1 MGTALW
7 GLVAAAVVSVAAPV
21 PQAATAADSRE
32 VASYR
37 LSMAAVNQVATAT
50 RAMVAELKRD
60 PQFQEIAR
68 VTAEMKALESKAET
82 TEAEDAR
89 LEQLRARKEELSD
102 ALKGPSIGDANSLTE
117 MEAQIRKV
125 PPLMAG
131 LRSANMAPRD
141 YAKFMLASL
150 QAGMVAGLK
159 KQGMLKEIP
168 KDVPVE
174 NVQFMEANEAELQ
187 ALQKELAALG
197 GEAP

>member
-7 GLVAAAVVSVAAPV
+7 GLVAAAVVSVAAPA
-21 PQAATAADSRE
+21 PQAATGADSRE
-32 VASYR
+32 IASYR
-37 LSMAAVNQVATAT
+37 LSMAVVNQVAAAT

-60 PQFQEIAR
+60 PQFQE
-68 VTAEMKALESKAET
+68 VAEVNGEIKALEAKPET

-89 LEQLRARKEELSD
+89 LETLKARKEELSD
-102 ALKGPSIGDANSLTE
+102 ALKGPSIGDADSLTE

-131 LRSANMAPRD
+131 LRSANMSPRD

-168 KDVPVE
+168 KDVSVE
-174 NVQFMEANEAELQ
+174 NVQFMEAHEAELQ
-187 ALQKELAALG
+187 ALQKELSALG